1 MAKGFAC
8 LRSALVISSLSLA
21 VAAEVSESHDFSEV
35 EVVTFDFYAALMD
48 TGASLKD
55 NAATILAAN
64 TNTKNLTRDE
74 VDKFVGHWV
83 SQYPGYVGVVNSL
96 QQNTALAWGDKD
108 LFKMML
114 NITLDFTCAE
124 QALDLTLETKQK
136 LIESWKHLRPW
147 RNTAKMLKA
156 LHAARRPDGQRRFR
170 LVALSNADFEFLQ
183 GGCADLEAEAGV
195 KFDAY
200 LGCDDLGVGGVCL
213 FKPAPSFYNQTRS
226 LLHNPGTD
234 WKRKVLH
241 VAGAPYDA
249 SGAKAFGLRTIW
261 NSNRTAP
268 LFFDYTGTGKN
279 VPEVILH
286 EIGELPKALGIQE
299 ISEVIV

>member
-1 MAKGFAC
+1 MAKALAC

-21 VAAEVSESHDFSEV
+21 VAAEASESPDFSEV

-48 TGASLKD
+48 TVASLQD
-55 NAATILAAN
+55 SAVTILAAD
-64 TNTKNLTRDE
+64 TTTKDFTRSE
-74 VDKFVGHWV
+74 VEKFVGHWA
-83 SQYPGYVGVVNSL
+83 SQYSGYVGVVNAL
-96 QQNTALAWGDKD
+96 QQNSALAWGDKD

-114 NITLDFTCAE
+114 NITLEYSCAK
-124 QALDLTLETKQK
+124 QALDLKLETKQK

-147 RNTAKMLKA
+147 QNTAKMLRA
-156 LHAARRPDGQRRFR
+156 LHAARKPDGQRRFR
-170 LVALSNADFEFLQ
+170 LAALSNADREFLQ

-213 FKPAPSFYNQTRS
+213 FKPAPAFYNQTRS
-226 LLHNPGTD
+226 LLHNPGED
-234 WKRKVLH
+234 WKHKVLH

-249 SGAKAFGLRTIW
+249 NGAKAFGLRTIW
-261 NSNRTAP
+261 NSNSTNP

-279 VPEVILH
+279 VPDVMLH
-286 EIGELPKALGIQE
+286 EIGELPKVLGIKE
-299 ISEVIV
+299 VSEVIV